1 VARGPAKSRYSSR
14 VAEHQHQ
21 IDTNLAPGAI
31 WEFVRE
37 MDHWA
42 PLLTGYQKHEKQS
55 DTESIW
61 TLKGDVGVLART
73 LKFRVL
79 VTEWAG
85 PERVTFALKGMNE
98 PMTGE
103 GAFSIATLAP
113 GTGASGASSEP
124 APARGLAGLWERI
137 VRFFFRRVRGPAVE
151 RAPQT
156 SVATTRM
163 TFRLRVD
170 PGGPMAPMIDAL
182 MKPAMAAAAEDLA
195 QRIVA
200 HLEAGTA
207 TAKP

>member
-1 VARGPAKSRYSSR
+1 M
-14 VAEHQHQ
+14 AEHQHQ
-21 IDTNLAPGAI
+21 VETNLAPGTI

-55 DTESIW
+55 DTESVW

-73 LKFRVL
+73 LRFRVL

-103 GAFSIATLAP
+103 GWFKIESA
-113 GTGASGASSEP
+113 GASAP
-124 APARGLAGLWERI
+124 APAPPPEPARGLAGLWERI
-137 VRFFFRRVRGPAVE
+137 VRFFFRRARGPAVV
-151 RAPQT
+151 RAEPT
-156 SVATTRM
+156 GPVTTRM
-163 TFRLRVD
+163 IFRLRVD

-200 HLEAGTA
+200 HLEADA
-207 TAKP
+207 AKAS

>member
-1 VARGPAKSRYSSR
+1 

-21 IDTNLAPGAI
+21 IDTNLSPGTI

-42 PLLTGYQKHEKQS
+42 PFLTGYQKHEKQS

-73 LKFRVL
+73 LRFRVL

-85 PERVTFALKGMNE
+85 PERVTFSLKGMNE

-103 GAFSIATLAP
+103 GAFSIQLLGTSAP
-113 GTGASGASSEP
+113 AAAPQP

-137 VRFFFRRVRGPAVE
+137 VRFFFRRARGPAVE
-151 RAPQT
+151 RVQPSGT
-156 SVATTRM
+156 PTTRM

-200 HLEAGTA
+200 HLEAA
-207 TAKP
+207 SAAKA

>member
-1 VARGPAKSRYSSR
+1 
-14 VAEHQHQ
+14 VAEHRHQ
-21 IDTNLAPGAI
+21 VETSLAPGAI

-55 DTESIW
+55 ETESVW

-73 LKFRVL
+73 LRFRVQ

-85 PERVTFALKGMNE
+85 PERVAFALRGLNE

-103 GAFSIATLAP
+103 GSFSIQALGAGAQGP
-113 GTGASGASSEP
+113 GPPAL
-124 APARGLAGLWERI
+124 APARGLARLWERI
-137 VRFFFRRVRGPAVE
+137 VRFFFRRARGPGVA
-151 RAPQT
+151 RAP
-156 SVATTRM
+156 APEAPTTRM
-163 TFRLRVD
+163 TFALRVD

-200 HLEAGTA
+200 QLEAA
-207 TAKP
+207 ERDRSPAAP

>member
-1 VARGPAKSRYSSR
+1 

-21 IDTNLAPGAI
+21 IDTNLAPGTI

-42 PLLTGYQKHEKQS
+42 PFLTGYQKHEKQS
-55 DTESIW
+55 DTESVW

-73 LKFRVL
+73 LRFRVL

-103 GAFSIATLAP
+103 GAFSIQAV
-113 GTGASGASSEP
+113 GASAPPTAPAP

-137 VRFFFRRVRGPAVE
+137 VRFFFRRARGPAVE
-151 RAPQT
+151 RTEPT
-156 SVATTRM
+156 GTPTTRM

-200 HLEAGTA
+200 HLEAA
-207 TAKP
+207 DAK

>member
-1 VARGPAKSRYSSR
+1 M
-14 VAEHQHQ
+14 AEHEHQ
-21 IDTNLAPGAI
+21 IDTNVAPGTI

-42 PLLTGYQKHEKQS
+42 PFLTGYQSHEKQS
-55 DTESIW
+55 DSESVW

-73 LKFRVL
+73 LRFRVL

-98 PMTGE
+98 PMAGE
-103 GAFSIATLAP
+103 GAFSIQSI
-113 GTGASGASSEP
+113 GASAPPAPPEP
-124 APARGLAGLWERI
+124 APARGLASLWERI
-137 VRFFFRRVRGPAVE
+137 VRFFFRRARGPAVE
-151 RAPQT
+151 RAVPT
-156 SVATTRM
+156 GTPTTRM

-182 MKPAMAAAAEDLA
+182 MRPAMAAAAEDLA

-200 HLEAGTA
+200 HLEAGS
-207 TAKP
+207 AKS

>member
-1 VARGPAKSRYSSR
+1 
-14 VAEHQHQ
+14 VAEHQHHV
-21 IDTNLAPGAI
+21 DTPLPPDVI

-42 PLLTGYQKHEKQS
+42 PLLTGYQSHEKQS
-55 DTESIW
+55 DTESVW

-73 LKFRVL
+73 LRFRVL

-85 PERVTFALKGMNE
+85 PERVSFALKGMNE
-98 PMTGE
+98 PMNGE
-103 GAFSIATLAP
+103 GSFRIEKLGGDAP
-113 GTGASGASSEP
+113 PVDPTP

-137 VRFFFRRVRGPAVE
+137 VRFFFRRARGPAVV

-156 SVATTRM
+156 TTPNTRM
-163 TFRLRVD
+163 TFWLRVT

-200 HLEAGTA
+200 HLETGAA
-207 TAKP
+207 R

>member
-1 VARGPAKSRYSSR
+1 M
-14 VAEHQHQ
+14 AEHQHQ
-21 IDTNLAPGAI
+21 IDTNLTPGTI

-42 PLLTGYQKHEKQS
+42 PFLTGYQSHEKQS
-55 DTESIW
+55 DTESVW

-98 PMTGE
+98 PMAGE
-103 GAFSIATLAP
+103 GAFSIQALGATAP
-113 GTGASGASSEP
+113 AAPPAP

-137 VRFFFRRVRGPAVE
+137 VRFFFRRARGPAVE
-151 RAPQT
+151 RAPRA

-182 MKPAMAAAAEDLA
+182 MRPAMAAAAEDLA

-200 HLEAGTA
+200 HLEASDRLA
-207 TAKP
+207 AAHSEP

>member
-1 VARGPAKSRYSSR
+1 

-21 IDTNLAPGAI
+21 IETNLAPETI

-73 LKFRVL
+73 LRFRVL

-98 PMTGE
+98 PMAGE
-103 GAFSIATLAP
+103 GAFSIQSIGGSAP
-113 GTGASGASSEP
+113 VTGALPASSP
-124 APARGLAGLWERI
+124 RSTGLAGLWERI
-137 VRFFFRRVRGPAVE
+137 VRFFFRRARGPAVE
-151 RAPQT
+151 RQAPT
-156 SVATTRM
+156 GAPTTRM
-163 TFRLRVD
+163 IFRLRVD

-200 HLEAGTA
+200 HLEASDRA
-207 TAKP
+207 AVAK

>member
-1 VARGPAKSRYSSR
+1 
-14 VAEHQHQ
+14 
-21 IDTNLAPGAI
+21 
-31 WEFVRE
+31 

-42 PLLTGYQKHEKQS
+42 PFLTGYQSHEKQS
-55 DTESIW
+55 DTESVW

-73 LKFRVL
+73 LRFRVL

-85 PERVTFALKGMNE
+85 PERVGFSLKGLNE

-103 GAFSIATLAP
+103 GAFRIEVLGSSAP
-113 GTGASGASSEP
+113 PAAPEP

-137 VRFFFRRVRGPAVE
+137 VRFFFRRARGPAVE
-151 RAPQT
+151 RAPLAAA
-156 SVATTRM
+156 ATTRM
-163 TFRLRVD
+163 TFRLRID

-200 HLEAGTA
+200 H
-207 TAKP
+207 

>member
-1 VARGPAKSRYSSR
+1 M
-14 VAEHQHQ
+14 AEHQHQ
-21 IDTNLAPGAI
+21 IDTHLAPGTI

-42 PLLTGYQKHEKQS
+42 PLLTGYQSHEKQS
-55 DTESIW
+55 DTESVW

-73 LKFRVL
+73 LRFRVL

-98 PMTGE
+98 PMAGE
-103 GAFSIATLAP
+103 GAFSIQSI
-113 GTGASGASSEP
+113 GASAPPAPPEP

-137 VRFFFRRVRGPAVE
+137 VRFFFRRARGPAVE
-151 RAPQT
+151 RAVPT
-156 SVATTRM
+156 GTPTTRM

-182 MKPAMAAAAEDLA
+182 MRPAMAAAAEDLA

-200 HLEAGTA
+200 HLEAGS
-207 TAKP
+207 AKS